1 MIDQASNLRKM
12 VDNGFAKDNICK
24 NIKIYS
30 VLSGKGGV
38 GKTNLSVN
46 LGIKLNQKGKKV
58 LLIDADV
65 GMTNA
70 NIILGIPVRNNLFDL
85 IRGDKTINEVI
96 TKSPYG
102 IDLLS
107 GGSDLLEMEKLDKEK
122 QKWVL
127 DNLLEFGNYD
137 ILIIDNG
144 AGMTK
149 QSIAFSLLSDEIILI
164 TTPEPTALTDAY
176 RVIKVISNNSI
187 KDKVKV
193 IINQIDNRS
202 TGDDTFNKLLMT
214 VNSFLNIDIE
224 NIGYVYSDL
233 RVNKAIMEQHPFV
246 IKYPNSLAS
255 ESIEMICSKLIDDN
269 LHKNNIS
276 TVKELKNKIYRIF
289 G

>member
-1 MIDQASNLRKM
+1 MIDQASNLRKII
-12 VDNGFAKDNICK
+12 DENSKETEKK

-38 GKTNLSVN
+38 GKTNFSVN
-46 LGIKLNQKGKKV
+46 LGIKFTQKGKRV
-58 LLIDADV
+58 LIIDADV

-70 NIILGIPVRNNLFDL
+70 NIVLGIPIRTNLFDL
-85 IRGDKTINEVI
+85 IKGNKTVGEII

-102 IDLLS
+102 VDLIS
-107 GGSDLLEMEKLDKEK
+107 GGSELLEMEKLNFEK

-127 DNLLEFGNYD
+127 ENLRHLENYD
-137 ILIIDNG
+137 IIIIDNG

-149 QSIAFSLLSDEIILI
+149 QTISFSLLSDEIILI

-176 RVIKVISNNSI
+176 RVIKVISNNNI

-193 IINQIDNRS
+193 IINQVDSKS

-214 VNSFLNIDIE
+214 VNTFLDISIE
-224 NIGYVYSDL
+224 NTGYIYSDI
-233 RVNKAIMEQHPFV
+233 RVNKAIMDQNPFV

-255 ESIEMICSKLIDDN
+255 ESIENICSKLIDEN
-269 LHKNNIS
+269 IFIKNIS
-276 TVKELKNKIYRIF
+276 NAKELRNKIYRIF